1 MTPRK
6 IHTPTCSACND
17 NRVLLQRNTL
27 RLITAQNEVIKAKKM
42 LRDVQIELALV
53 KAQLQALKKM
63 KWQEVILNLIE
74 CTEFQLSNVNSH
86 Q

>member
-6 IHTPTCSACND
+6 KHTPCSTCND
-17 NRVLLQRNTL
+17 SRVLLQRNTL

-74 CTEFQLSNVNSH
+74 CTEFLLSNGNYH